1 MGLDDGF
8 SRGETRNICNPHL
21 GKSFYGV
28 RELYEG
34 FQRPAFQTDNDQY
47 DRYQYY

>member
-8 SRGETRNICNPHL
+8 SGSKARNICNPYL
-21 GKSFYGV
+21 GKSFYGI

-34 FQRPAFQTDNDQY
+34 FQ
-47 DRYQYY
+47 